1 MSQNVQ
7 ILRSLVEQRLT
18 AAAEEIFG
26 LFERTIAEYEE
37 ELCRTK
43 EENLRQRQILDC
55 VWTQKDLIHK
65 TECAADVRQLLL
77 VKEEVPSQQQ
87 EQNPS
92 LEEDQENPEDPE
104 LPDIKEEQEELW
116 SNQEADITKFPSTP
130 VAVKSEDDEEAQSS
144 QEEEKL
150 RVQRLKVL
158 IQQRLNLDSEMIL
171 GLFER
176 ALAEYKEELFRSKE
190 ENKQQRKLLDTVLN
204 PQVLLNR
211 TGCPPDVHHLSVVK
225 VEIPLEQQEWSSN
238 VDQDQEDLEPPHI
251 KEEQEEVWTNQEAD
265 VTKFTSTPVLVKS
278 EDDDDE
284 EDLSSQLHQR
294 QTEEKR
300 EEADEVDC
308 EGSEPA
314 RSFHPIRYLQ
324 SSTDEQIEDSEE
336 TEDSDEEWTPNTEP
350 QMQFNKKPKLI
361 ANRSTEQMET
371 EFEEE
376 DCGGSEPDI
385 NLIHMIDL
393 KYRNVQSSK
402 SKSNCKRTFN
412 NKSYLERH
420 IDTDNGERL
429 VGSSEHG
436 TTFSKKTNMTQD
448 VKTTAELTMNN
459 DFTESDM
466 GSKAKQY
473 SCSECGKTFGW
484 RCHFVQHMR
493 VHTGEKPFDCP
504 ECDKKFTQKSTLY
517 RHMRI
522 HTGEKP
528 FSCPVCQRCFRHK
541 QVRHAHMLTHS
552 EEKPFH
558 CSVCGKDF
566 FMKARFSRHMKIH
579 SGEKPFSCL
588 VCQKSFIHK
597 NDLQK
602 HMVIHSGEKAFECS
616 ECGKKFTMK
625 SNLLIHMRIHTG
637 EKPFSCS
644 VCQKSFRHEQTR
656 QAHML
661 THSEE
666 KPFHCSACDRKFSV
680 KARYIRH
687 IKIHPGERMAGSSEC
702 ATFSHRTDET

>member
-1 MSQNVQ
+1 MRNARLCSAHFISGKASMDHGSPDFVPSVFSYTLAVTASGHSKLERRQETQVTRNPDDEEYDA
-7 ILRSLVEQRLT
+7 ITAAESLVSLHSQVTDVLQLSVVKEEVQPEQQEWSSSPDQEDPELPLIK
-18 AAAEEIFG
+18 EEQ
-26 LFERTIAEYEE
+26 E
-37 ELCRTK
+37 ELWTNK
-43 EENLRQRQILDC
+43 ETDIIKFRFSPVHVKSEDD
-55 VWTQKDLIHK
+55 KGS
-65 TECAADVRQLLL
+65 DVHQLLL

-278 EDDDDE
+278 EDDDDDDE

-324 SSTDEQIEDSEE
+324 SSTDEQIEDFEE

-429 VGSSEHG
+429 VGS
-436 TTFSKKTNMTQD
+436 F
-448 VKTTAELTMNN
+448 
-459 DFTESDM
+459 
-466 GSKAKQY
+466 
-473 SCSECGKTFGW
+473 
-484 RCHFVQHMR
+484 
-493 VHTGEKPFDCP
+493 
-504 ECDKKFTQKSTLY
+504 
-517 RHMRI
+517 
-522 HTGEKP
+522 
-528 FSCPVCQRCFRHK
+528 
-541 QVRHAHMLTHS
+541 
-552 EEKPFH
+552 
-558 CSVCGKDF
+558 
-566 FMKARFSRHMKIH
+566 
-579 SGEKPFSCL
+579 
-588 VCQKSFIHK
+588 
-597 NDLQK
+597 
-602 HMVIHSGEKAFECS
+602 
-616 ECGKKFTMK
+616 
-625 SNLLIHMRIHTG
+625 
-637 EKPFSCS
+637 
-644 VCQKSFRHEQTR
+644 
-656 QAHML
+656 
-661 THSEE
+661 
-666 KPFHCSACDRKFSV
+666 
-680 KARYIRH
+680 
-687 IKIHPGERMAGSSEC
+687 
-702 ATFSHRTDET
+702 